1 MAVRASLTAST
12 KMECIW
18 VDPEEHRGRRPA
30 SDLCYIVVEKSS
42 LCAIHRTVEMKM
54 GNGFVVEAALT
65 LGGVC
70 AIDFVQVVVQV
81 ESTRSKSG
89 KCCILRR

>member
-1 MAVRASLTAST
+1 MIQKNIEVQ
-12 KMECIW
+12 
-18 VDPEEHRGRRPA
+18 RGRRPA
-30 SDLCYIVVEKSS
+30 GDLCYIVVENSY
-42 LCAIHRTVEMKM
+42 LCAIHRTVEKEM

-65 LGGVC
+65 VWGVC

-81 ESTRSKSG
+81 ESTRSKTG

>member
-1 MAVRASLTAST
+1 M
-12 KMECIW
+12 
-18 VDPEEHRGRRPA
+18 
-30 SDLCYIVVEKSS
+30 
-42 LCAIHRTVEMKM
+42 CAIHRTVEKKM

-65 LGGVC
+65 LSGVC

-89 KCCILRR
+89 KCCILAMCHEFWCFEHN